1 MIGVVLD
8 DKKAL
13 LTEDRVKNLTKE
25 QLMFH
30 YAEIMIRRKEEEKK
44 KSEKLKNILDVIDS
58 MMINA
63 GIIARTDLKWDGIK
77 QNIDKRQA
85 KKISKEQLKDEGQQ
99 MYEEYQ
105 KLSQITPETLT
116 VDDSFNEPKQK
127 LPTAKRV
134 GGGKRGKR
142 KL

>member
-44 KSEKLKNILDVIDS
+44 KSEKLKNILDVID
-58 MMINA
+58 
-63 GIIARTDLKWDGIK
+63 
-77 QNIDKRQA
+77 
-85 KKISKEQLKDEGQQ
+85 
-99 MYEEYQ
+99 
-105 KLSQITPETLT
+105 
-116 VDDSFNEPKQK
+116 
-127 LPTAKRV
+127 
-134 GGGKRGKR
+134 
-142 KL
+142 